1 VVRDGVEIEPDIRN
15 TDVRL
20 YFLTGV
26 RERRSLEFAVN
37 VPLII
42 VMENK
47 IR

>member
-1 VVRDGVEIEPDIRN
+1 MIEIDIRN

-26 RERRSLEFAVN
+26 RERRSLELAGN
-37 VPLII
+37 VPLTIA
-42 VMENK
+42 VENK